1 MENKIKVV
9 ELFAGVGG
17 FRLGLEGLD
26 SKKAPYQV
34 IWSNQWEPTS
44 KQQHASE
51 IYKSRFGES
60 GHSNV
65 DIAQVT
71 VDSIPDHDLLVG
83 GFPCQDYSVARTL
96 NQATG
101 IKGKKGVLWWEI
113 YRIIKEKG
121 DSSPSYL
128 LLENVDRLLKSPAN
142 QRGRD
147 FAIMLSSLSDL
158 GYIIEWRVINAAD
171 YGMPQRR
178 NRVFI
183 LAYKRTTKIYDTI
196 RKTDPLEWILEKGT
210 FAKAFPVNEKSKSVN
225 NEEIHFEINGDIVQI
240 SDNFHSAKNQSPF
253 HSTGIIIER
262 NVYSVN
268 TSALYKGKRI
278 YLRDILLRE
287 EDVPEEYFVKNTELE
302 KWKYLKGAKKEQRK
316 STSGHLY
323 FYSEGSMT
331 FPDALD
337 KPARTI
343 VTGEGGSTPS
353 RFKHIIKV
361 NGRYRRLTPVEL
373 ERLNMFPDNHTI
385 GVSPARRAF
394 LMGNAL
400 VVGVVEKIGKSLY
413 SQIMN
418 NKRNPNKG

>member
-1 MENKIKVV
+1 MKNKIKVV

-26 SKKAPYQV
+26 TKTAPYQV

-96 NQATG
+96 TQAAG

-121 DSSPSYL
+121 NRSPSYL

-158 GYIIEWRVINAAD
+158 GYIVEWRVINAAD

-183 LAYKRTTKIYDTI
+183 LAYKRTTKIFDTI
-196 RKTDPLEWILEKGT
+196 IETDPVEWILAKGT
-210 FAKAFPVNEKSKSVN
+210 FAKAFPVNEKIASIRSKD
-225 NEEIHFEINGDIVQI
+225 IHFKIKGDIVQI
-240 SDNFHSAKNQSPF
+240 SDSFHSAKNQSPF
-253 HSTGIIIER
+253 HTTGIIIER

-268 TSALYKGKRI
+268 TSALYKGKRTC
-278 YLRDILLRE
+278 LGDVLVRE
-287 EDVPEEYFVKNTELE
+287 EDVPEEYFVQNTELK
-302 KWKYLKGAKKEQRK
+302 KWEYLKGAKKEQRE
-316 STSGHLY
+316 SASGHLY

-353 RFKHIIKV
+353 RFKHIIKL
-361 NGRYRRLTPVEL
+361 NDRYRRLTPIEL